1 MRYISIPT
9 QLFKLLGRKIT
20 SKGISTEV
28 TRKIKHQDNCL
39 EKKIGCH
46 VTIVIERGLGNL
58 SIPKKEA

>member
-9 QLFKLLGRKIT
+9 QLFKILGRKIT

-39 EKKIGCH
+39 EKK
-46 VTIVIERGLGNL
+46 NWL
-58 SIPKKEA
+58 SCDNSNRKRPWKPFNS